1 MEDQD
6 KTKEQLV
13 DELVEL
19 RQYVA
24 KLEAS
29 EAKRKRA
36 EEALRRERDFAE
48 GLIETAQVIVLVL
61 NTEGRII
68 RFNPH
73 MEEISGYSLQE
84 VQSKDWFTTFLPKRE
99 HKRIRELFLRAVGDI
114 QTRGNVNPIVTKDG
128 HEREI
133 EWFDKT
139 LKDADG
145 NIVGLLAI
153 GQDITERKRAEEA
166 LRDANELL
174 EKIFS
179 TTHLLIAYMDTD
191 FNFIRVNRAYAE
203 MDDCEPGFFVG
214 RNHFELYPH
223 DENEAI
229 FRRAIETGEPYTAYA
244 KPFEYAEHPERGM
257 THWDWTLHPVKDA
270 SGKVE
275 GLVLC
280 LVNVTER
287 IKAEEELR
295 KHHDHL
301 EELVAERTAELAAA
315 NEKLQ
320 REITERKR
328 AEETA
333 EGVIEGMRESVT
345 ILDLDGRIRRV
356 NSEFERGSG
365 WKREEAVGKTTAQL
379 GIISQEEFQKIEREA
394 IPKLMEKGFARNLE
408 VTVIPREGKRFP
420 ALLSWTLMKDAEGRP
435 TGVIAVAS
443 DITERKRAEEA
454 LRESEEKYRDLV
466 ENINDVIYAVDQNG
480 VPTYVSPVIES
491 FIGYSPSEVIG
502 RSFITEFIHQE
513 DLQRMRKSFQRILS
527 GHLEAN
533 EYRVWTKSG
542 EIRWV
547 RTSSRPIFEGD
558 RVVGVHGVLADIT
571 ERKRAEEALRQHT
584 VELEARN
591 EELDA
596 FAHTVAHDL
605 KGPLVPLVCYAEVL
619 EEDYAS
625 LPAQKLQQYS
635 RVIAQH
641 GYKMGRIVDELLL
654 LAEVRKVEE
663 VTIEPLDMASIVA
676 EAQGHVAYLIE
687 AHQAEIISP
696 HTWPVALGYGPWVGE
711 VWVNYLSNAIKYGG
725 RPPRVELGATEQAD
739 GMVRF
744 WVRDNGPGLTPEEQA
759 RLFIPFTQLAQV
771 RAKGHGLGLS
781 IVRRIVEKFG
791 GQVGVESEM
800 GRGSVFTFTLPG
812 MAS

>member
-6 KTKEQLV
+6 KTKEQLI

-19 RQYVA
+19 RQYIA

-73 MEEISGYSLQE
+73 MEEISGYSLEE
-84 VQSKDWFTTFLPKRE
+84 VQGKDWFTTFLPKRD
-99 HKRIRELFLRAVGDI
+99 HKCIRELFSRAVSDI
-114 QTRGNVNPIVTKDG
+114 QTRGNVNPIITKDG

-203 MDDCEPGFFVG
+203 VEDCEPGFFVG
-214 RNHFELYPH
+214 RNHFDLYPH
-223 DENEAI
+223 EENKAI
-229 FRRAIETGEPYTAYA
+229 FRHVVETGEPYTTYA
-244 KPFEYAEHPERGM
+244 KPFEYVEHPERGV

-275 GLVLC
+275 GLVLG
-280 LVNVTER
+280 LVNITER
-287 IKAEEELR
+287 VKAEEELR
-295 KHHDHL
+295 KHRDHL
-301 EELVAERTAELAAA
+301 EELVAERTTALVLA
-315 NEKLQ
+315 NEQLQ
-320 REITERKR
+320 QEIAERRR

-333 EGVIEGMRESVT
+333 SGVIEGMRESVA
-345 ILDLDGRIRRV
+345 ILDLDGRICRV

-365 WKREEAVGKTTAQL
+365 WKREEAVGRTTAEL

-394 IPKLMEKGFARNLE
+394 IPELMKKGFIRNVE
-408 VTVIPREGKRFP
+408 VTVVHRDGTRFP
-420 ALLSWTLMKDAEGRP
+420 ALLSWALMKDAEGKP
-435 TGVIAVAS
+435 TNVIAVAR
-443 DITERKRAEEA
+443 DITERKQIEEA
-454 LRESEEKYRDLV
+454 LRRY
-466 ENINDVIYAVDQNG
+466 
-480 VPTYVSPVIES
+480 
-491 FIGYSPSEVIG
+491 
-502 RSFITEFIHQE
+502 
-513 DLQRMRKSFQRILS
+513 
-527 GHLEAN
+527 
-533 EYRVWTKSG
+533 
-542 EIRWV
+542 
-547 RTSSRPIFEGD
+547 
-558 RVVGVHGVLADIT
+558 
-571 ERKRAEEALRQHT
+571 T

-596 FAHTVAHDL
+596 FAHTVAHGL
-605 KGPLVPLVCYAEVL
+605 KGPLVPVVCYAEVL
-619 EEDYAS
+619 GEDYAS
-625 LPAQKLQQYS
+625 LPGQKLREYS
-635 RVIAQH
+635 RMIAKH
-641 GYKMGRIVDELLL
+641 GLRMGHIIDELLL
-654 LAEVRKVEE
+654 LAEVRKMAEIKVK
-663 VTIEPLDMASIVA
+663 PLDMASIVA
-676 EAQGHVAYLIE
+676 EAQGRLVYLIE
-687 AHQAEIISP
+687 EHQAELISP
-696 HTWPVALGYGPWVGE
+696 DTWPVALGYGSWVEE

-725 RPPRVELGATEQAD
+725 QPPRVELGVTEQAD

-744 WVRDNGPGLTPEEQA
+744 WVRDNGPGLAPEEQA
-759 RLFIPFTQLAQV
+759 RLFTPFTQLAQV
-771 RAKGHGLGLS
+771 HPKGHGLGLS
-781 IVRRIVEKFG
+781 IVRRIVEKLG